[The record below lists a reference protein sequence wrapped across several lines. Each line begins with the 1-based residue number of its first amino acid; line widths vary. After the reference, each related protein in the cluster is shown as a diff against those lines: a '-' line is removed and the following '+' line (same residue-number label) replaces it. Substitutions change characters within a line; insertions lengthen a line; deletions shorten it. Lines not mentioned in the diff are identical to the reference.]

1 VSTDETPAARVG
13 KRLTPL
19 HSLPADRPLLPAEPC
34 AACGADVDPLR
45 APCVL
50 AFEDGVRLLCSE
62 ACTQSYR
69 QGVRSR
75 RRPTTGAARTP
86 AGGMPKQKLP
96 ATLEPMPLAAEP
108 LSPEQARWLWA
119 GGSAVGLAMLLS
131 LFNAREAVLVS
142 AVMTSLGALCALR
155 LSAGS
160 RSDVGMLG
168 WTLGPLGA
176 AGAAWAARWAFV
188 HSEGGALGVF
198 GAALAAAAMLS
209 RAFFDAEARRPV
221 EQAVAA
227 LLSRLPSHVHVP
239 AKLTNDALATAVE
252 RIDAGK
258 VRTGED
264 IIAMKGHVI
273 AVDGVVQA
281 GEADLLPYPGATTTI
296 RRRIGDPILAGATV
310 VEGAV
315 RVLTTRVGE
324 DRALVRVA
332 RFGRP
337 SERDAA
343 PLPRLTAD
351 LARWGGLAVLGLA
364 LGVTAV
370 ASHRGLSGPL
380 SAACAVLIAAPL
392 LALRRAAEWPSV
404 AAAATAGARGI
415 VFQSGAALDLAG
427 HATMVAMSPHRTL
440 TEGKPE
446 VVEVHF
452 LGDGDGHELLAVV
465 AAAEQAAGEHPIAR
479 AIVAFAALK
488 GVPPIDV
495 RRAVSVAGRGVT
507 AIAPGGEEVVIG
519 SRRLQLDHGVSIAT
533 ADADAARAE
542 AAGRTAIFVSVAGRV
557 RAVLTLQDHL
567 RVGARAAIQRM
578 FDMDLEVVLLT
589 GDQRGPIEE
598 LAAGLDIAHVK
609 AELLPEERGHEV
621 RSLREAGG
629 RVAVIGYPV
638 EDDAALSAADVGI
651 ALGAA
656 GGPAGEK
663 AVALVS
669 EDVRDAAAALWIAH
683 AAREGSLRAVGL
695 AATAFAAVVAAA
707 ATGLIDPGVA
717 AVLTVAVDG
726 YAVRAGARLLHR
738 IALRLPAWT

>member
-1 VSTDETPAARVG
+1 MSTEKTPAASAAR
-13 KRLTPL
+13 RLVPL
-19 HSLPADRPLLPAEPC
+19 ATLPADRPVVPAEPC

-50 AFEDGVRLLCSE
+50 AFEDGVRFLCGE
-62 ACTQSYR
+62 ACKQSYR

-75 RRPTTGAARTP
+75 RRPTSLRTP
-86 AGGMPKQKLP
+86 PGGVAKTKLP
-96 ATLEPMPLAAEP
+96 FSAPPAPAPEDALN
-108 LSPEQARWLWA
+108 PEQARWLWT

-131 LFNAREAVLVS
+131 LFTAREITLAS
-142 AVMTSLGALCALR
+142 ALMTTAAALCALR
-155 LSAGS
+155 LSANTIEV
-160 RSDVGMLG
+160 VGGLG
-168 WTLGPLGA
+168 WALGPLGA
-176 AGAAWAARWAFV
+176 AAAAWSGRWAVAHGEAGSF
-188 HSEGGALGVF
+188 ALF
-198 GAALAAAAMLS
+198 GAALAAAAMLG
-209 RAFFDAEARRPV
+209 RAYFDAEARLPV

-227 LLSRLPSHVHVP
+227 LLTRLPRQVHVP
-239 AKLTNDALATAVE
+239 TRDASDALTTAVE
-252 RIDAGK
+252 RVETSKI
-258 VRTGED
+258 RTGED
-264 IIAMKGHVI
+264 VIGMKGHVI
-273 AVDGVVQA
+273 GVDGVVQA
-281 GEADLLPYPGATTTI
+281 GEADVLPYPGATTTI
-296 RRRIGDPILAGATV
+296 RRNIGDPILAGATV

-315 RVLTTRVGE
+315 RVLTTRVGD

-332 RFGRP
+332 RFGRA

-343 PLPRLTAD
+343 PLVRASAELE
-351 LARWGGLAVLGLA
+351 RWGGLVVLGLA
-364 LGVTAV
+364 LGVVVLAG
-370 ASHRGLSGPL
+370 HRGASGPIA
-380 SAACAVLIAAPL
+380 AACAVLIAAPL
-392 LALRRAAEWPSV
+392 LALRRAVEWPSV

-427 HATMVAMSPHRTL
+427 HATLVAMSPHRTL

-446 VVEVHF
+446 VVEVHMVGE
-452 LGDGDGHELLAVV
+452 GDTGELLTVV

-479 AIVAFAALK
+479 AIVRFAALK

-495 RRAVSVAGRGVT
+495 RRAVSVPGRGVT

-542 AAGRTAIFVSVAGRV
+542 AAGRTAIFVSVAGKV

-669 EDVRDAAAALWIAH
+669 EDVRDAAAALWIAQ
-683 AAREGSLRAVGL
+683 AAREGALNATGL
-695 AATAFAAVVAAA
+695 AAAAFAAVVAAA
-707 ATGLIDPGVA
+707 AAGLIDPGIA
-717 AVLTVAVDG
+717 AVLTVAVDA